1 MKLKQLKI
9 YRKDGTVISKG
20 DMFYY
25 EIEFVDRNSKKTFPK
40 KQVEKDCKN
49 QPIKKRWGS
58 LYSLYNELLIQ
69 DIKQDIIRGK
79 L

>member
-25 EIEFVDRNSKKTFPK
+25 KVEFVERNSKRVFLK

-49 QPIKKRWGS
+49 QPVKKGCGS
-58 LYSLYNELLIQ
+58 LYNFYNALLIQ

-79 L
+79 I

>member
-9 YRKDGTVISKG
+9 YRNHGTLVTVG

-25 EIEFVDRNSKKTFPK
+25 SVCFIDRNSKKTFPK